1 MIRNS
6 QPSSPLSS
14 ARLSRQDGNGEKPR
28 SRVALIRPY
37 MVKQGSFLDLALRV
51 ALAALVVFLLINR
64 PGLAADEV
72 PGPQPEETVVEAI
85 ETVPGLADIVPLE
98 SKLARSL
105 RELEKEL
112 QMDIGQDQI
121 ETNYAE
127 LEASITPISEKFE
140 KLKDSDEYNY
150 NRLVDLREL
159 VKQKKETFEAVNKPV
174 AESLKRLDSLREE
187 WQQEAERWNSW
198 RDKRLTEGG
207 PELLKETFDDAEET
221 ISRAADLILSELDT
235 TLTIQEQAGIL
246 EQQIETLAV
255 DIDDQITKERR
266 KTLFNDTP
274 PMFSRQYYEQL
285 KGAILWW
292 KTMGQSQAFS
302 LPERETINQ
311 HGWIVLLNG
320 GLALL
325 LVLFFRQSKQV
336 FEKVIQWRC
345 IAEHPVV
352 SGLFLSY
359 VVCALIYEYQG
370 VPNSWKLGAAAAGGI
385 AFMQLTQGIV
395 SARWKYHFVVGLVA
409 ALLVTRL
416 VDVLGFPIPIF
427 RLYTLVVSSAGVILC
442 ALLVKHLVTQK
453 EPAVYVWLFR
463 AGTLFFV
470 LIAAIELMGK
480 KALAS
485 YLFVSLLDSAVTTMV
500 FVLLMYLVR
509 GWFEW
514 LFSTPLLKQAPSLGL
529 QLKDMLVDRLT
540 RFVDLLIIVIAIIP
554 AILMIWGIFPSV
566 EEATIGV
573 LAAGVTIGGTRIT
586 VSLLLVAVTILYGSF
601 LVSWIVQNLLVEDLL
616 FKRRMERA
624 ARKSIAKLV
633 HYGIIL
639 IGIMLALSAL
649 GVELSKLTIMVSAL
663 GVGIGFGLKEIIN
676 NFVSGLILLF
686 EQPIRVGDMV
696 EFEGMWAEI
705 KHIGIRST
713 LVRNFDHADIIIP
726 NADLI
731 VNRVT
736 NWTLGGQQVRL
747 TIKVGVAYGSDLDL
761 VTRTLMACAEDNDS
775 VSSEECP
782 QVLFLNFGE
791 STLDFELRVFVAA
804 SRRLAIKNELNHDI
818 DKRFRENGIV
828 IAFPQR
834 DLHLPELVN
843 AELAD
848 KARGQP
854 ERNSQ

>member
-1 MIRNS
+1 M
-6 QPSSPLSS
+6 
-14 ARLSRQDGNGEKPR
+14 
-28 SRVALIRPY
+28 
-37 MVKQGSFLDLALRV
+37 
-51 ALAALVVFLLINR
+51 ALAALVVFLLVNR

-72 PGPQPEETVVEAI
+72 PGQQPEETVVEA
-85 ETVPGLADIVPLE
+85 EKWVPGLADIVPLE
-98 SKLARSL
+98 TKLARSL
-105 RELEKEL
+105 RELEKQL
-112 QMDIGQDQI
+112 QAGIDQ
-121 ETNYAE
+121 EQLKTRYAE
-127 LEASITPISEKFE
+127 LEASITPLSEKFE
-140 KLKDSDEYNY
+140 LLKESDKNIY

-159 VKQKKETFEAVNKPV
+159 VKQKKETFEAVNRPV
-174 AESLKRLDSLREE
+174 AELLQRLGSLREE
-187 WQQEAERWNSW
+187 WQQEAQRWNNW
-198 RDKRLTEGG
+198 RDKLLTEGG
-207 PELLKETFDDAEET
+207 PELLNATFTDASAT
-221 ISRAADLILSELDT
+221 ISRAADLILSELDA

-246 EQQIETLAV
+246 EQQIETLAI
-255 DIDDQITKERR
+255 DIDDQIIKERR

-274 PMFSRQYYEQL
+274 SMLSRQYYEQL
-285 KGAILWW
+285 KDAVLWW
-292 KTMGQSQAFS
+292 ETMGQSQAFS

-311 HGWIVLLNG
+311 HGWIVLLNAT
-320 GLALL
+320 LAIL
-325 LVLFFRQSKQV
+325 LVVGFSRSRQV
-336 FEKVIQWRC
+336 FEKVTQWRC
-345 IAEHPVV
+345 IAQHPIT
-352 SGLFLSY
+352 SGIFLSY
-359 VVCALIYEYQG
+359 MVCALIYEYQG
-370 VPNSWKLGAAAAGGI
+370 VPSSWKLGAAAAGGI
-385 AFMQLTQGIV
+385 ALMQLTQGIV

-416 VDVLGFPIPIF
+416 VDVLGFPLPVF
-427 RLYTLVVSSAGVILC
+427 RLYTLVVSFAGVILC
-442 ALLVKHLVTQK
+442 SLLVKHLVTDK

-463 AGTLFFV
+463 AGIVFFV
-470 LIAAIELMGK
+470 LISAIELLGK

-485 YLFVSLLDSAVTTMV
+485 YLFISLLDSVVTIMV

-514 LFSTPLLKQAPSLGL
+514 LFSTALMKQAPSLGL
-529 QLKDMLVDRLT
+529 QLKDIMVDRLT

-554 AILMIWGIFPSV
+554 AILMIWGIFPSL
-566 EEATIGV
+566 EEATLGV
-573 LAAGVTIGGTRIT
+573 LAAGVTVGDARIT
-586 VSLLLVAVTILYGSF
+586 VSLFLVSAAILYGSF
-601 LVSWIVQNLLVEDLL
+601 LISWVVQNLLLEDLL

-624 ARKSIAKLV
+624 ARISIAKLV
-633 HYGIIL
+633 HYCIVLVGILLAIATL
-639 IGIMLALSAL
+639 GI
-649 GVELSKLTIMVSAL
+649 ELSKLTIMVSAL

-747 TIKVGVAYGSDLDL
+747 TIKIGVAYGSDLDL

-791 STLDFELRVFVAA
+791 STLDFELRVFVSA
-804 SRRLAIKNELNHDI
+804 SRRLAIKNELNRDI

-843 AELAD
+843 VELAD
-848 KARGQP
+848 KVRRGADGI
-854 ERNSQ
+854 SQ